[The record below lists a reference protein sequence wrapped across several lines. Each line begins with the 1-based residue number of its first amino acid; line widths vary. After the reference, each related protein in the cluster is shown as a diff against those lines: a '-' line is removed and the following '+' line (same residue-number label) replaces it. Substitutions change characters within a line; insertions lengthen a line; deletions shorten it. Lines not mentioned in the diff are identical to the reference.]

1 MYHLN
6 KSKRQYSNKSCASDP
21 IPTDMI
27 KDCID
32 DLLPAISN
40 MVNSSLVYGYFP
52 DTWKEA
58 LVKPRLKTS
67 NMDLIKKE
75 LSPCEQPY
83 LSVQDD

>member
-1 MYHLN
+1 MV
-6 KSKRQYSNKSCASDP
+6 
-21 IPTDMI
+21 

-58 LVKPRLKTS
+58 LVKPKLKKS

-75 LSPCEQPY
+75 LSSCEQPR
-83 LSVQDD
+83 LSVQGD